1 MIKQPARRRWI
12 SLLMLV
18 TAAALL
24 LALLAPVNRRAL
36 ASVTLNYFRA
46 TWQPELETIVIE
58 WQTATELNTVGFI
71 IERSTMSDGVF
82 TAITELIP
90 AVGDPLGGWTYDPV
104 ADDPDTL
111 VIGTTYWYRMI
122 VINTSPPNDTID
134 PVSVKAGE
142 PNTLTPTNTATP
154 TATTT
159 RTRTP
164 TPSATSSSS
173 STQPTAISSAGTP
186 IVTPSVT
193 FVSIAGATV
202 TPRPPQASGA
212 TATSASAALPAARTA
227 TPSNLPPIV
236 LATEPVGSGPDSPL
250 ATPQTVAQ
258 SQLPVAAIPTSVPP
272 TLVPTNATIVAVAP
286 IVVADDSTSPADA
299 AADGSGSSVV
309 VLIAAAALLLLG
321 GGYAILRQT
330 NK

>member
-111 VIGTTYWYRMI
+111 LIGTTYWYRMI

-193 FVSIAGATV
+193 FVSITGATV
-202 TPRPPQASGA
+202 TPRPPQAGGS
-212 TATSASAALPAARTA
+212 TATSAPAALPVGRTA

-236 LATEPVGSGPDSPL
+236 AATKSTATKSAALISRIRFKRASDS
-250 ATPQTVAQ
+250 T
-258 SQLPVAAIPTSVPP
+258 IPPRTGTQPP
-272 TLVPTNATIVAVAP
+272 T
-286 IVVADDSTSPADA
+286 
-299 AADGSGSSVV
+299 
-309 VLIAAAALLLLG
+309 
-321 GGYAILRQT
+321 
-330 NK
+330 

>member
-212 TATSASAALPAARTA
+212 TATSAPAALPAARTA

-236 LATEPVGSGPDSPL
+236 LATEPVGSGLDSPI

>member
-111 VIGTTYWYRMI
+111 LIGTTYWYRMI

-212 TATSASAALPAARTA
+212 TATSAPAALPAARTA

-236 LATEPVGSGPDSPL
+236 LATEPVGSGLDSPI